1 MAIQSPARRVYA
13 TATRR
18 AILDLLKSEQRYLT
32 AAAIYTR
39 VQEMNPKVALS
50 TVYRTLELLTR
61 LGTISSRTEAGGEA
75 GYLFCATVHH
85 HHAVCTIC
93 GHVDDVDCA
102 AMEQFKAAL
111 LSNQSFSLDE
121 HSLEFYGRC
130 IRCRQPRRNLQRSR
144 P

>member
-1 MAIQSPARRVYA
+1 MAIQNSARRVYA

-39 VQEMNPKVALS
+39 VQKTNPKVALS

-61 LGTISSRTEAGGEA
+61 LGTISSRAEGGGEA
-75 GYLFCATVHH
+75 GYLFCTTAHH

-102 AMEQFKAAL
+102 AIEQFKAAL
-111 LSNQSFSLDE
+111 LSNQSFLLDE

-130 IRCRQPRRNLQRSR
+130 ISCRQARRNVRRNR